1 MAADSPLVLVVDDEP
16 NIRELLLD
24 ALELNGFR
32 VRTAASGT
40 QALDSVGR
48 ERPDLILLDV
58 MLPDLDGFA
67 VARRLRPD
75 GGGPP
80 VLFLTARDTVTDRI
94 AGLTAGGDDYVT
106 KPFSLEEVVLR
117 IRAILRR
124 TGPREE
130 SCDDGL
136 LRYADLE
143 LDEETRVVRR
153 SGRPVHLS
161 PTEFGLLRYLMINAE
176 RVVSKSQILDRVWD
190 HGFGTDSRIVESYIS
205 YLRRK
210 IDAEGPPLIH
220 TLRGVGYSLRD
231 QSLLERGR

>member
-1 MAADSPLVLVVDDEP
+1 MNPAPVVLVVDDEP

-24 ALELNGFR
+24 ALEVNGFR

-40 QALDSVGR
+40 QALRSVGR
-48 ERPDLILLDV
+48 QRPDLVLLDV

-67 VARRLRPD
+67 VAQRLRPD

-80 VLFLTARDTVTDRI
+80 VLFLTARDTVEDRI

-124 TGPREE
+124 TGARDERF
-130 SCDDGL
+130 DDGL

-143 LDEETRVVRR
+143 LDEETHAVRR
-153 SGRPVHLS
+153 SGRHIHLS
-161 PTEFGLLRYLMINAE
+161 PTEFALLRYLMINAE
-176 RVVSKSQILDRVWD
+176 RVVSKAQILDRVWD
-190 HGFGTDSRIVESYIS
+190 HGFDADSRIVESYIS

-210 IDAEGPPLIH
+210 IDAEGRPLIH

-231 QSLLERGR
+231 QALMDRKR